1 MRQPIVRHVT
11 RATVVT
17 LGLVLGSLST
27 PAFAAA
33 PTSWEPDPDVSTLHY
48 QLIFFGIPLAIGA
61 VLFLLVYLPSMT
73 KGHST
78 EPALA
83 FHKDSEWFGG
93 PRKGLDESSQESADN
108 TGGAGARW

>member
-11 RATVVT
+11 RGTTVA
-17 LGLVLGSLST
+17 LGLVLGSL
-27 PAFAAA
+27 AA
-33 PTSWEPDPDVSTLHY
+33 PAVAAPPSDWEETPNESALHY
-48 QLIFFGIPLAIGA
+48 LMLFFGFPLAIGA

-73 KGHST
+73 KGRSS

>member
-17 LGLVLGSLST
+17 LGLVLGSLSA
-27 PAFAAA
+27 PAWAAA
-33 PTSWEPDPDVSTLHY
+33 PTSWEPDPPVSTLHY
-48 QLIFFGIPLAIGA
+48 LLIFFGIPLAIAA

-73 KGHST
+73 RGHST

-83 FHKDSEWFGG
+83 FHKESEWFGG

>member
-11 RATVVT
+11 RAAAVT
-17 LGLVLGSLST
+17 LGLVLGSLAA

-33 PTSWEPDPDVSTLHY
+33 PSSWEPAPDVPALHY
-48 QLIFFGIPLAIGA
+48 LLIFFGFPLAIGA

-73 KGHST
+73 KGRST

-93 PRKGLDESSQESADN
+93 PRKGLDESSEESADN

>member
-11 RATVVT
+11 RGTVAA
-17 LGLVLGSLST
+17 LGLVLGSLSA

-33 PTSWEPDPDVSTLHY
+33 PTSWEPDPHVSALHY
-48 QLIFFGIPLAIGA
+48 LLLFFGIPLAIGA
-61 VLFLLVYLPSMT
+61 VLFLLVYLPSMI

>member
-1 MRQPIVRHVT
+1 MRQPIVRRVT
-11 RATVVT
+11 RGTTIAV
-17 LGLVLGSLST
+17 GLVLGSL
-27 PAFAAA
+27 AA
-33 PTSWEPDPDVSTLHY
+33 PAVAAPPTDWPETTDESPLHY
-48 QLIFFGIPLAIGA
+48 LLLFFGFPLAIAA

-73 KGHST
+73 KRGST

-93 PRKGLDESSQESADN
+93 PRKGLDDSVAEDADD